1 MENKFE
7 IVGYHLDFYC
17 GHKYM
22 GSMKTEKPE
31 DDLYGYYSRKKY
43 VCDKDIKLGKK
54 TIRKGIEYYTE
65 VIPLMGKFQGTQ
77 EEKIQHMLQSKVS
90 YGI

>member
-17 GHKYM
+17 GHKFM

-31 DDLYGYYSRKKY
+31 DDLYGYYSWKKY
-43 VCDKDIKLGKK
+43 VCD
-54 TIRKGIEYYTE
+54 
-65 VIPLMGKFQGTQ
+65 
-77 EEKIQHMLQSKVS
+77 
-90 YGI
+90 